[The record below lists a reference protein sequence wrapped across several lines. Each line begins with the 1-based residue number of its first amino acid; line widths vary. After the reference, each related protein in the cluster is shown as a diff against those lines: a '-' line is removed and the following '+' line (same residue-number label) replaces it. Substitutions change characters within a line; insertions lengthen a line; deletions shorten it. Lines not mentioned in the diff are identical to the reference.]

1 MAPGGD
7 VANTEGDLAT
17 LGMHNRAPRHWNR
30 GTMIR
35 FVLAITPTVTFAIL
49 GATQQH
55 LHAH

>member
-7 VANTEGDLAT
+7 VANEVDLAT
-17 LGMHNRAPRHWNR
+17 FQSRAPRRWNR